1 MTDSKAKIVL
11 ETNAREAVKG
21 INNINEALGKMS
33 NQIEKNSNVIGEN
46 TLKWSVYTQG
56 LYSSLELLK
65 NASNYAKSAF
75 DYLREGANFAEA
87 EKNFKAYTNS
97 IGKSADELILKFR
110 KATKN
115 QVSDIELMKSA
126 TKALRVA
133 GIQDIE
139 ALEKIYQIADTKGDL
154 LGLSL
159 QETFDKIVSAISSGN
174 GKALVELG
182 VLPEK
187 FARVSNSADLLKNRT
202 NLLKEVIKQS
212 EVDFKALGSVGETS
226 ANKFNQL
233 ETAVSNLNRE
243 FKIEL
248 SEALIPTVD
257 FARNEGIP
265 VAKTV
270 IGWFKDVVEVLKK
283 VEKQSGLLTDAV
295 GVTVSAFGAL
305 TAGSVITG
313 LSSMVTQLKAAKDA
327 QIAFNIAAL
336 KNPYVIVGSLGVGTI
351 AYDTYLG
358 YGIKQANDNTNKN
371 YEKLKNS
378 PNIIERLHYEEYE
391 TTEKLNALG
400 DKGNLLNRKKEL
412 KQKIEDLGFFKD
424 TLFSSW
430 NKKYGKEILEI
441 DEKIKLID
449 QYTNKIENI
458 KNSISTIVKQQHA
471 LVVEAEKVAQLKT
484 WEDIFETNFS
494 SGDKFKSAENMLN
507 LAPFVSL
514 SPNFSF
520 NGFIEDTEA
529 IKNLEKEAEK
539 RSQDFIQLNNKVK
552 DSLLKSIGAVE
563 PRIENMIPLMHNVGL
578 ASLGLGAKVD
588 EGAAKAYEASKKLND
603 EIERM
608 QSAFD
613 ESVNKE
619 NVATEFAIELE
630 NLYRDDM
637 PTRFLDTLISINEL
651 DFKGT
656 VKGLKD
662 ISSALQGNYADIY
675 FSNIPR
681 LTSAPTESQKQEQ
694 MNKASAV
701 MSAFGMNLFTAIP
714 TNTKQGII
722 PAKGVKA
729 TEETIKKTASY
740 AGQQFKEGIANAIAD
755 GFASADFSGFA
766 SSLQSVISGVVGN
779 GISSS
784 LTEALTKTSSGN
796 LGGLFGKVV
805 NADAGQKGKVSLGAL
820 GSNLLTGGLISTA
833 TNFLFG
839 EGGIFGKTK
848 IVGKE
853 NLNKSAELNAQV
865 DQAKELAE
873 SIYLATGI
881 SDATRELIDN
891 AVYNKTWTTTS
902 KSKNIFKK
910 KKTISL
916 HGAEQAQ
923 ASIKYVED
931 LQKQALGEQA
941 LNNYNNYMLGRDNS
955 VAAALSN
962 YQDAQKAY
970 DASQVMLYS
979 DEENAGFRSDLSAKQ
994 KRIKELESY
1003 KKDKKK
1009 AAQNGYGYYWG
1020 GRYYSNNYQIDYG
1033 INNLNNEIASLRE
1046 KLNSSYKYDLE
1057 TRTEML
1063 QQMEEAHVNYIKA
1076 QQDARSNLLSNFT
1089 GSSTLASLAGGSSDS
1104 VMDMLLG
1111 NKDVMGNSDM
1121 IEAMMPLLEQAYTK
1135 DFDLNQRL
1143 NSEDDEVR
1151 KAAQIEQ
1158 QSILEQA
1165 RDSMEK
1171 IYKDAKDE
1179 ALNSD
1184 LSTEERSAAFERW
1197 QESFQAFLSLQ
1208 EQIAENTKTIA
1219 DLEESNALSKLSTEL
1234 GDMLSVVAEIKNQKS
1249 TNNTLVFRQSMNV
1262 EEIIGKLKEIAGAK
1276 NPELASVLGE
1286 ILNDKA
1292 NASIWG

>member
-1 MTDSKAKIVL
+1 
-11 ETNAREAVKG
+11 
-21 INNINEALGKMS
+21 
-33 NQIEKNSNVIGEN
+33 
-46 TLKWSVYTQG
+46 
-56 LYSSLELLK
+56 
-65 NASNYAKSAF
+65 
-75 DYLREGANFAEA
+75 
-87 EKNFKAYTNS
+87 
-97 IGKSADELILKFR
+97 
-110 KATKN
+110 
-115 QVSDIELMKSA
+115 
-126 TKALRVA
+126 
-133 GIQDIE
+133 
-139 ALEKIYQIADTKGDL
+139 
-154 LGLSL
+154 
-159 QETFDKIVSAISSGN
+159 
-174 GKALVELG
+174 
-182 VLPEK
+182 
-187 FARVSNSADLLKNRT
+187 
-202 NLLKEVIKQS
+202 
-212 EVDFKALGSVGETS
+212 
-226 ANKFNQL
+226 
-233 ETAVSNLNRE
+233 
-243 FKIEL
+243 
-248 SEALIPTVD
+248 
-257 FARNEGIP
+257 
-265 VAKTV
+265 
-270 IGWFKDVVEVLKK
+270 
-283 VEKQSGLLTDAV
+283 
-295 GVTVSAFGAL
+295 
-305 TAGSVITG
+305 
-313 LSSMVTQLKAAKDA
+313 
-327 QIAFNIAAL
+327 
-336 KNPYVIVGSLGVGTI
+336 
-351 AYDTYLG
+351 
-358 YGIKQANDNTNKN
+358 
-371 YEKLKNS
+371 
-378 PNIIERLHYEEYE
+378 
-391 TTEKLNALG
+391 
-400 DKGNLLNRKKEL
+400 
-412 KQKIEDLGFFKD
+412 
-424 TLFSSW
+424 
-430 NKKYGKEILEI
+430 
-441 DEKIKLID
+441 
-449 QYTNKIENI
+449 
-458 KNSISTIVKQQHA
+458 
-471 LVVEAEKVAQLKT
+471 
-484 WEDIFETNFS
+484 
-494 SGDKFKSAENMLN
+494 
-507 LAPFVSL
+507 
-514 SPNFSF
+514 
-520 NGFIEDTEA
+520 
-529 IKNLEKEAEK
+529 
-539 RSQDFIQLNNKVK
+539 
-552 DSLLKSIGAVE
+552 
-563 PRIENMIPLMHNVGL
+563 
-578 ASLGLGAKVD
+578 
-588 EGAAKAYEASKKLND
+588 
-603 EIERM
+603 
-608 QSAFD
+608 
-613 ESVNKE
+613 
-619 NVATEFAIELE
+619 
-630 NLYRDDM
+630 M
-637 PTRFLDTLISINEL
+637 PTRFLDTLTRINEL

-681 LTSAPTESQKQEQ
+681 FTSAPTESQKQEQ

-722 PAKGVKA
+722 SAKGVKA
-729 TEETIKKTASY
+729 TEETIKKTANY
-740 AGQQFKEGIANAIAD
+740 AGQQFKDGISNAIAD

-766 SSLQSVISGVVGN
+766 SSLQSVTSGVVGN
-779 GISSS
+779 GISVS
-784 LTEALTKTSSGN
+784 LTDALNKKSSGQ
-796 LGGLFGKVV
+796 LGGLFKEVV
-805 NADAGQKGKVSLGAL
+805 DKNNKVSWSNL
-820 GSNLLTGGLISTA
+820 GSNILTGGLIGTA

-848 IVGKE
+848 VVGKE

-891 AVYNKTWTTTS
+891 AVYNKTWTS
-902 KSKNIFKK
+902 SHKSKNVFKK
-910 KKTISL
+910 KKTITL

-941 LNNYNNYMLGRDNS
+941 VNNYNNFMLGRDNS
-955 VAAALSN
+955 VAASYNN
-962 YQDAQKAY
+962 YLDAQKAY

-994 KRIKELESY
+994 KRVKELESY

-1063 QQMEEAHVNYIKA
+1063 QQMETAHVNYIKA

-1234 GDMLSVVAEIKNQKS
+1234 GDMLSIVAEIKNQKS
-1249 TNNTLVFRQSMNV
+1249 TNNTMVFRQSLSE
-1262 EEIIGKLKEIAGAK
+1262 EEIIAKLKEVAGAK

-1286 ILNDKA
+1286 ILNDKQ